1 MDKVK
6 FFTNELSPEM
16 DGQTVRIGGWVT
28 KIRKVGKIKFI
39 RLRDRE
45 GECQV
50 IFKKGEVSDELFNIV
65 DKFTPQTALIVEGR
79 IRRANSKE
87 GFEIVPSNIQ
97 YSISEAPLPVDVFK
111 GTTELDKRI
120 KYRTLDLRTPR
131 GVAIFK
137 IKSIIANA
145 YREYLLSQGFIEIH
159 TPNIGIYVAEG
170 GANVFRVEYF
180 DRAAYL
186 RQSPQLYKQMMA
198 GALERVFEVGPAFRA
213 EPSHTIRHLTEFI
226 SLDAEMAW
234 IRDHHDVMA
243 VLEGLMEFIIKKL
256 RDEGNECFNILNLDP
271 PKVPSK
277 PFPKIKYEDA
287 VEMLKEENV
296 PLEGKDIPPK
306 GEMYLY
312 EYAKSKYGSEFV
324 FIIDYPWSI
333 RPFYA
338 MKYDEDLSD
347 DPKTKS
353 MDLIF
358 RGLEIVTGGQREH
371 RYEKL
376 FNQIKEKGL
385 NPNNFG
391 YYLEIFKYGMPP
403 HGGWGLGLD
412 RLTMKT
418 LNLVNVREAVLYPRD
433 TETLEP

>member
-1 MDKVK
+1 MEKLK
-6 FFTNELSPEM
+6 YFTNELDPKM
-16 DGQTVRIGGWVT
+16 DGTKVRVAGWVV
-28 KIRKVGKIKFI
+28 KIRKVGKIVFI

-50 IFKKGEVSDELFNIV
+50 IFKKGEVPDDLVQTAAN
-65 DKFTPQTALIVEGR
+65 FTPLTALIVEGTLR
-79 IRRANSKE
+79 KANSKE
-87 GFEIVPSNIQ
+87 GFEIVPEKIYYNLA
-97 YSISEAPLPVDVFK
+97 ETPLPIDIFK

-120 KYRTLDLRTPR
+120 KYRTIDLRTPR
-131 GVAIFK
+131 SAAIFK
-137 IKSIIANA
+137 IKSTIANA
-145 YREYLLSQGFIEIH
+145 YREYLISQGFVEIH

-170 GANVFRVEYF
+170 GANVFRIDYF
-180 DRAAYL
+180 NKPAYL

-213 EPSHTIRHLTEFI
+213 EPSHTVRHLTEFV
-226 SLDAEMAW
+226 SLDAEIAW
-234 IRDHHDVMA
+234 IRNHFDVMGI
-243 VLEGLMEFIIKKL
+243 LEDLLEFIIRKVRK
-256 RDEGNECFNILNLDP
+256 ENVEEFNILEVDP
-271 PKVPSK
+271 PKIPSK
-277 PFPKIKYEDA
+277 PFPKIKYEEA
-287 VEMLKEENV
+287 VEIISEEEI

-306 GEMYLY
+306 GEILLS
-312 EYAKSKYGSEFV
+312 EYSKEKYGNDFL

-338 MKYDEDLSD
+338 MKYKDDESP

-358 RGLEIVTGGQREH
+358 RGIEIVTGGQREH
-371 RYEKL
+371 RYEIL
-376 FNQIKEKGL
+376 RRQIVEKNL

-391 YYLEIFKYGMPP
+391 YYLEVFKYGMPP

-412 RLTMKT
+412 RFTMKIV
-418 LNLVNVREAVLYPRD
+418 NLENVREAVLYPRD